1 MADELELR
9 GLTTFATPKRAARPV
24 TPSGLHKILT
34 NPYYRGDVVYQGA
47 TYRGRHEALT
57 DRGTWQQVQDVL
69 ASHLI
74 GEKSRT
80 HDHYLKSTV
89 WCSCGSRLVI
99 QHSKNRH
106 GVTYEYFICVGRHL
120 KRNNCTR
127 QAIPIDV
134 LEEKIVEHY
143 RSVAIPSELRDQL
156 EATLVAELE
165 SMNRAAA
172 DEERRLHDERRRL
185 DDRRRKLLDAHLG
198 GAVPLDL
205 MQAEQESIA
214 TRLSRIE
221 ERLGLFSATTAV
233 VHANLEAALN
243 LAENC
248 YEAYRR
254 ASPRQRRDLNQ
265 ALFERIEVDEDQ
277 QLDGHLS
284 EPFRTL
290 LDPATIR
297 VVTGTEDDPDESKN
311 PDRAHLPGQGS
322 KEQLLVDPRGF
333 EPLTSSMR
341 TRRATN
347 CAKGP

>member
-1 MADELELR
+1 M
-9 GLTTFATPKRAARPV
+9 V
-24 TPSGLHKILT
+24 
-34 NPYYRGDVVYQGA
+34 
-47 TYRGRHEALT
+47 
-57 DRGTWQQVQDVL
+57 
-69 ASHLI
+69 
-74 GEKSRT
+74 
-80 HDHYLKSTV
+80 
-89 WCSCGSRLVI
+89 

-120 KRNNCTR
+120 KRNDCAR

-185 DDRRRKLLDAHLG
+185 DDRRRKLLDAHLS

-214 TRLSRIE
+214 SRLTRIE
-221 ERLGLFSATTAV
+221 ERLSLSSATTAV
-233 VHANLEAALN
+233 IQANLEAALN

-254 ASPRQRRDLNQ
+254 ASPSQRRDLNQ
-265 ALFERIEVDEDQ
+265 ALFERIEVDEEQ
-277 QLDGHLS
+277 QLDGNLS

-297 VVTGTEDDPDESKN
+297 IVTGTEEDPDEKKN

-322 KEQLLVDPRGF
+322 KERLLVDPRGF